1 MKYAI
6 PVNRGQLS
14 LHFGQSTEFMLIN
27 TDAQGHIIGKE
38 TISTVA
44 HNCGGIPK
52 ILSEHGVNI
61 VLAGGMG
68 YTPRMILETN
78 DIEVVL
84 GVSES
89 DPEKAVIGHV
99 KGSLAS
105 GQNTCSHGDTACN
118 HSHG

>member
-6 PVNRGQLS
+6 PVNQGQLS
-14 LHFGQSTEFMLIN
+14 LHFGQSTEFMLIS
-27 TDAQGHIIGKE
+27 TDAQGRIISKE

-44 HNCGGIPK
+44 HNCGWLPK
-52 ILSEHGVNI
+52 VLSGHGVNM

-68 YTPRMILETN
+68 CTPRMIFERN
-78 DIEVVL
+78 NIEVVL

-89 DPEKAVIGHV
+89 DPEKAVISHV
-99 KGSLAS
+99 QGSLVS
-105 GQNTCSHGDTACN
+105 GPNVCSHGDTACD